1 MYFMRFCLFIL
12 FSLLSFE
19 LLAQNSSNKKAQNF
33 FERANPFIEKQDYL
47 SAEQVLKSAIE
58 ADPSFQN
65 AFITLA
71 GVYNA
76 QKKYAEAKSA
86 YQKAILINKNIAPAV
101 IYGLAETEFAT
112 QEYDKAKQHFEEFL
126 ALDSSSDRAK
136 KAKKYLLDCDFA
148 AFAIKKPVKYSP
160 TNLGQGV
167 NTTDS
172 EYFPAL
178 TADGETLI
186 FTRQVNGNEDFWT
199 SQFKNN
205 TWNSAT
211 PLSTKINTTK
221 YNEGAQTISPDGKYL
236 FFTGCNRP
244 DGLGRCDIY
253 VSHREGKDWGE
264 PYNVG
269 KPVNSEYWESQ
280 PAISPDG
287 RTLYF
292 ISNRPGGSGGYD
304 IWKSTITD
312 DAKWGP
318 AINLGPEINTP
329 YDENTPFLHADGK
342 TLYFSSDGWPGF
354 GNKDIYY
361 SRMDDN
367 DKFQKPIN
375 LGYPINSFENESGL
389 IVSADGNL
397 GMFSSNLKDGFGGQD
412 IYSFGIPEIA
422 KPLKISYVKGIVR
435 DKDSKKTIESNVQ
448 VIDLKSDKTVFDD
461 YTDPE
466 TGQFLAVMPIG
477 GNYLFNVN
485 AEGYMFY
492 SENFELK
499 QGNINNK
506 PYQIEV
512 YIERIKQGGNVTLR
526 NIFFDTNKYN
536 LLPASIRELDLLI
549 DFLHQN
555 QTVNIEIQGHT
566 DNVGDDKLN
575 EKLSFNR
582 ANAVYEYLVKN
593 EVDAKRLT
601 FKGFGASKPIADNKT
616 EIGRKNNRRTSFVIT
631 KI

>member
-1 MYFMRFCLFIL
+1 MRYWFLLFLCISSAFCY
-12 FSLLSFE
+12 
-19 LLAQNSSNKKAQNF
+19 AQSSSNRKAQTF
-33 FERANPFIEKQDYL
+33 FERAGPYIDQLDYPA
-47 SAEQVLKSAIE
+47 AEQVLKNAVE
-58 ADPSFQN
+58 ADPLFQN
-65 AFITLA
+65 AYILLA
-71 GVYNA
+71 NVYKT
-76 QKKYAEAKSA
+76 QRKYIDSKAA
-86 YQKAILINKNIAPAV
+86 YQKVILINKNVLPEV
-101 IYGLAETEFAT
+101 VFGLAEMEFAT
-112 QEYDKAKQHFEEFL
+112 QEYDKAKQHFKEFL
-126 ALDSSSDRAK
+126 VLDNSSDRAK
-136 KAKKYLLDCDFA
+136 RAKKYLTDCDFA
-148 AFAIKKPVKYSP
+148 ALAIMKPVKYAP
-160 TNLGQGV
+160 TNLGNGV

-186 FTRQVNGNEDFWT
+186 FTRQVNGNEDFWS

-205 TWNSAT
+205 SWGLAT
-211 PLSTKINTTK
+211 PLSAKINTTR

-287 RTLYF
+287 KTLYF

-318 AINLGPEINTP
+318 AVNLGPEINTA

-342 TLYFSSDGWPGF
+342 TLYFSSDGLPGF
-354 GNKDIYY
+354 GSKDIYY
-361 SRMDDN
+361 SRMDDAG
-367 DKFQKPIN
+367 KFQKPIN
-375 LGYPINSFENESGL
+375 LGYPINSFDDESGL
-389 IVSADGNL
+389 IVSADGNF

-412 IYSFGIPEIA
+412 IYSFGIPEAA
-422 KPLKISYVKGIVR
+422 KPLKVSYVKGIVR
-435 DKDSKKTIESNVQ
+435 DKDTKKTIESNVQ
-448 VIDLKSDKTVFDD
+448 VIDLKSNKTVFDD
-461 YTDPE
+461 YTDAE

-477 GNYLFNVN
+477 SNYLFNVN
-485 AEGYMFY
+485 AEGYLFY

-499 QGNINNK
+499 AGDINK

-512 YIERIKQGGNVTLR
+512 YIEKIKQGGNVTLK
-526 NIFFDTNKYN
+526 NIFFDTNKFN
-536 LLPASIRELDLLI
+536 LLTASIRELDLLI
-549 DFLHQN
+549 DFLNQN
-555 QTVNIEIQGHT
+555 ESVNIEIQGHT
-566 DNVGDDKLN
+566 DNVGDAKLN

-582 ANAVYEYLVKN
+582 ANAVYEYLMKN
-593 EVDAKRLT
+593 NIDAKRLT

>member
-499 QGNINNK
+499 QGNINK

>member
-1 MYFMRFCLFIL
+1 MYFGVY
-12 FSLLSFE
+12 
-19 LLAQNSSNKKAQNF
+19 AQSSNNKKAQNF
-33 FERANPFIEKQDYL
+33 FERANPFIEKQDYA
-47 SAEQVLKSAIE
+47 SAEQVLKSAVE
-58 ADPSFQN
+58 ADPLFQN
-65 AFITLA
+65 AYIVLA
-71 GVYNA
+71 GVYSLE
-76 QKKYAEAKSA
+76 KKYSDAKLA
-86 YQKAILINKNIAPAV
+86 YQKAILIDKNVAPTV

-112 QEYDKAKQHFEEFL
+112 HEYDKAKQHFQEFL
-126 ALDSSSDRAK
+126 VLDSSSERAK

-148 AFAIKKPVKYSP
+148 SIAIKKPVKYNP
-160 TNLGQGV
+160 QNLGQGV
-167 NTTDS
+167 NTIDS

-199 SQFKNN
+199 SQFKDSS
-205 TWNSAT
+205 WNLAT

-318 AINLGPEINTP
+318 ATNLGPDINTP

-361 SRMDDN
+361 SRMDN
-367 DKFQKPIN
+367 AGKFQKPTN

-389 IVSADGNL
+389 IVSADGNF
-397 GMFSSNLKDGFGGQD
+397 GMFSSNLSGGFGGQD
-412 IYSFGIPEIA
+412 IYSFGIPEMA
-422 KPLKISYVKGIVR
+422 KPLKVSYVKGIVK

-448 VIDLKSDKTVFDD
+448 VIDLNTNKTVFDD
-461 YTDPE
+461 YTDAE

-477 GNYLFNVN
+477 SNYLFNVN
-485 AEGYMFY
+485 AEGYLFY

-499 QGNINNK
+499 QGDINK

-512 YIERIKQGGNVTLR
+512 EIEKIQQGGNVTLR

-536 LLPASIRELDLLI
+536 LLPNSIRELNLLI
-549 DFLHQN
+549 DFLQQN
-555 QTVNIEIQGHT
+555 ETVNIEIQGHT
-566 DNVGDDKLN
+566 DNIGDAKLN

-582 ANAVYEYLVKN
+582 ANAVYEYLIKN
-593 EVDAKRLT
+593 GINASRLT
-601 FKGFGASKPIADNKT
+601 FKGFGSSKPIADNKT
-616 EIGRKNNRRTSFVIT
+616 EAGRKYNRRTSFVIT
-631 KI
+631 KV

>member
-1 MYFMRFCLFIL
+1 MRFCLFLFLSL
-12 FSLLSFE
+12 FSFNAV
-19 LLAQNSSNKKAQNF
+19 AQVSGNKKAQNF
-33 FERANPFIEKQDYL
+33 FGKANPFIQKQDYT
-47 SAEQVLKSAIE
+47 SAEQALKSAVE
-58 ADPSFQN
+58 ADPLFQN
-65 AFITLA
+65 AYILLA
-71 GVYNA
+71 GVYKV
-76 QKKYAEAKSA
+76 QKKYQEARTA
-86 YQKAILINKNIAPAV
+86 YEKAILINKAVTPEV
-101 IYGLAETEFAT
+101 IYNLAETEFAT
-112 QEYDKAKQHFEEFL
+112 QDYLKAKQHFSDFSMQN
-126 ALDSSSDRAK
+126 SSSDQARR
-136 KAKKYLLDCDFA
+136 AKKYLLDCDFA
-148 AFAIKKPVKYSP
+148 AIAIKKPVKYSP
-160 TNLGQGV
+160 TNLGEGV
-167 NTTDS
+167 NTTDA
-172 EYFPAL
+172 EYFPAI

-205 TWNSAT
+205 SWNTAT
-211 PLSTKINTTK
+211 PLSSKINTAK

-269 KPVNSEYWESQ
+269 QPVNSEFWESQ

-292 ISNRPGGSGGYD
+292 ISNRPGGYGGYD

-312 DAKWGP
+312 DAKWEP
-318 AINLGPEINTP
+318 AINLGPEINTAF
-329 YDENTPFLHADGK
+329 DENTPFLHVDGK
-342 TLYFSSDGWPGF
+342 TLYFSSNGWPGF

-361 SRMDDN
+361 SRMDN
-367 DKFQKPIN
+367 EGKWQKPIN
-375 LGYPINSFENESGL
+375 IGYPINSFEDESGL
-389 IVSADGNL
+389 VVSANGNSGL
-397 GMFSSNLKDGFGGQD
+397 FSSTLKGGYGMQD
-412 IYSFGIPEIA
+412 IYSFGMPEIA
-422 KPLKISYVKGIVR
+422 KPLKVSYVKGIVR
-435 DKDSKKTIESNVQ
+435 DRDTKKTIESNVQ
-448 VIDLKSDKTVFDD
+448 VVDLKTNKTVFDD

-466 TGQFLAVMPIG
+466 TGQFLAVMPVG
-477 GNYLFNVN
+477 SNYLFNVN

-499 QGNINNK
+499 AGDINK

-512 YIERIKQGGNVTLR
+512 YIEKIKQGGNVTLR
-526 NIFFDTNKYN
+526 NIFFDTNKFN

-555 QTVNIEIQGHT
+555 EKVQIEIQGHT

-582 ANAVYEYLVKN
+582 ANAVYEYLIKN
-593 EVDAKRLT
+593 SIDSKRLT

-616 EIGRKNNRRTSFVIT
+616 EMGRKNNRRTSFVIT
-631 KI
+631 KV

>member
-33 FERANPFIEKQDYL
+33 FERANPFIEKQDYI
-47 SAEQVLKSAIE
+47 SAEQVLKSGIE

-160 TNLGQGV
+160 TNLGQSV

-205 TWNSAT
+205 TWNLAT

-435 DKDSKKTIESNVQ
+435 DKDSNKTIESNVQ

-499 QGNINNK
+499 QGNINK

-593 EVDAKRLT
+593 DVDAKRLT

>member
-1 MYFMRFCLFIL
+1 MRFCLFIL

-33 FERANPFIEKQDYL
+33 FERANPFIEKQDYI

-318 AINLGPEINTP
+318 AINLGPEINTL

-499 QGNINNK
+499 QGNINK

>member
-47 SAEQVLKSAIE
+47 SAEHVLKSAIE
-58 ADPSFQN
+58 TDPSFQN

-148 AFAIKKPVKYSP
+148 AFAIKKPVKYNP

-244 DGLGRCDIY
+244 DGLGRCDVY

-499 QGNINNK
+499 QGNINK

-593 EVDAKRLT
+593 DVDAKRLT

>member
-1 MYFMRFCLFIL
+1 MRFCLFIL

-499 QGNINNK
+499 QGNINK

>member
-1 MYFMRFCLFIL
+1 MKYWF
-12 FSLLSFE
+12 LLSLSISITFCF
-19 LLAQNSSNKKAQNF
+19 AQSSSNRKAQAS
-33 FERANPFIEKQDYL
+33 FEKAGPYIEKQDYI
-47 SAEQVLKSAIE
+47 SAEQALKTAVD
-58 ADPSFQN
+58 ADPLFQN
-65 AFITLA
+65 AYILLA
-71 GVYNA
+71 GIYKI
-76 QKKYAEAKSA
+76 QKKYIDSKSA
-86 YQKAILINKNIAPAV
+86 YQKALLINKNVSPEV
-101 IYGLAETEFAT
+101 TFGLAEVEFAT
-112 QEYDKAKQHFEEFL
+112 QDYDKAKQLFNDFL
-126 ALDSSSDRAK
+126 AIDASSERAR

-148 AFAIKKPVKYSP
+148 KIGIAKPVKYSP
-160 TNLGQGV
+160 VNLGDGV
-167 NTTDS
+167 NTADP

-178 TADGETLI
+178 TADGETMI

-205 TWNSAT
+205 AWSLAT
-211 PLSTKINTTK
+211 PLSAKINTTR

-318 AINLGPEINTP
+318 AINLGPEVNTP
-329 YDENTPFLHADGK
+329 FDENTPFLHADGK

-361 SRMDDN
+361 SRLDEN
-367 DKFQKPIN
+367 GKFKKPIN
-375 LGYPINSFENESGL
+375 LGFPINSFEDESGL
-389 IVSADGNL
+389 IVSADGNS

-412 IYSFGIPEIA
+412 IYSFGIPDNA
-422 KPLKISYVKGIVR
+422 KPLKVSYVKGIVR
-435 DKDSKKTIESNVQ
+435 DKDTKKTIESNVQ
-448 VIDLKSDKTVFDD
+448 VIDLKSNKTVFDD

-477 GNYLFNVN
+477 SDYLFNVS
-485 AEGYMFY
+485 AEGYLFY

-499 QGNINNK
+499 AGDINK

-512 YIERIKQGGNVTLR
+512 YIEKIKQGGNVTLR

-536 LLPASIRELDLLI
+536 LLPASIRELKLLI
-549 DFLHQN
+549 DFLNQN
-555 QTVNIEIQGHT
+555 ESVNIEIQGHT

-575 EKLSFNR
+575 EKLSLNR
-582 ANAVYEYLVKN
+582 ANAVYEYLLQN
-593 EVDAKRLT
+593 GIDTKRLT
-601 FKGFGASKPIADNKT
+601 FKGFGANKPIADNKT

>member
-12 FSLLSFE
+12 FSLLSFA

-33 FERANPFIEKQDYL
+33 FEKANPFIEKQDYL

-71 GVYNA
+71 GVYKA

-499 QGNINNK
+499 QGNINK

>member
-33 FERANPFIEKQDYL
+33 FERANPFIEKQDYI

-318 AINLGPEINTP
+318 AINLGPEINTL

-499 QGNINNK
+499 QGNINK

>member
-1 MYFMRFCLFIL
+1 MRFYLFVF
-12 FSLLSFE
+12 FSILSFSVFS
-19 LLAQNSSNKKAQNF
+19 QNSSNKKAQNF
-33 FERANPFIEKQDYL
+33 FERANPLIQKQDYG
-47 SAEQVLKSAIE
+47 SAAQVLESAIE
-58 ADPSFQN
+58 ADPLFQN
-65 AFITLA
+65 AYIVLA
-71 GVYNA
+71 DVYKI
-76 QKKYAEAKSA
+76 QKKYGAAKTS
-86 YQKAILINKNIAPAV
+86 YQKAILLDKNVSPEV
-101 IYGLAETEFAT
+101 IYCLAETEFAT
-112 QEYDKAKQHFEEFL
+112 QEYINAKKHFEEFL
-126 ALDSSSDRAK
+126 LIDKSSDRVK

-148 AFAIKKPVKYSP
+148 AIAIKNPVKYTP
-160 TNLGQGV
+160 VNLGQEV
-167 NTTDS
+167 NTVDA

-205 TWNSAT
+205 SWNLAT
-211 PLSTKINTTK
+211 PLSAKINTTR

-292 ISNRPGGSGGYD
+292 ISNRPGGYGGYD

-312 DAKWGP
+312 DAKWGS
-318 AINLGPEINTP
+318 AINLGPEVNTA
-329 YDENTPFLHADGK
+329 YDENTPFLHADGR

-361 SRMDDN
+361 NRMDN
-367 DKFQKPIN
+367 TGKFQTPTN
-375 LGYPINSFENESGL
+375 LGSPINSFEDESGL

-397 GMFSSNLKDGFGGQD
+397 GLFSSNLKDGFGGQD
-412 IYSFGIPEIA
+412 IYSFGIPEVV
-422 KPLKISYVKGIVR
+422 KPLKVSYVKGIVK

-448 VIDLKSDKTVFDD
+448 VIDLESNKTVFDD

-477 GNYLFNVN
+477 SNYLFNVN

-499 QGNINNK
+499 ATDINK

-512 YIERIKQGGNVTLR
+512 YIEKIKQGGNVTLR

-536 LLPASIRELDLLI
+536 LLPASIRELNLLI

-555 QTVNIEIQGHT
+555 EQVNIEIQGHT

-582 ANAVYEYLVKN
+582 ANAVYNYLIKN
-593 EVDAKRLT
+593 GISVNRLT

-616 EIGRKNNRRTSFVIT
+616 EAGRKFNRRTSFVIT
-631 KI
+631 KV

>member
-1 MYFMRFCLFIL
+1 MKFCLI
-12 FSLLSFE
+12 LSFSI
-19 LLAQNSSNKKAQNF
+19 LCFYCFGQSSPNKKAQVY
-33 FERANPFIEKQDYL
+33 FEKAGPFIDKFDYS
-47 SAEQVLKSAIE
+47 SAEQLLKNAVES
-58 ADPSFQN
+58 DPLFQN
-65 AFITLA
+65 AYILLA
-71 GVYNA
+71 GVYKA
-76 QKKYAEAKSA
+76 KKKYQEARMA
-86 YQKAILINKNIAPAV
+86 YERALLINKTVAPDV
-101 IYGLAETEFAT
+101 IYGLAETVFAT
-112 QEYDKAKQHFEEFL
+112 QDYLKAKQHFTEFL
-126 ALDSSSDRAK
+126 VLDSSSEKARR
-136 KAKKYLLDCDFA
+136 AKKYLLDCDFA
-148 AFAIKKPVKYSP
+148 VLAIKKPVKYSP
-160 TNLGQGV
+160 VNLGEGV
-167 NTTDS
+167 NTPDA
-172 EYFPAL
+172 EYFPAI
-178 TADGETLI
+178 TADGETLV

-199 SQFKNN
+199 AQFKNN
-205 TWNSAT
+205 AWGLAT
-211 PLSTKINTTK
+211 PLSNKINTEK
-221 YNEGAQTISPDGKYL
+221 YNEGAQTLSPDGKYL

-269 KPVNSEYWESQ
+269 QPVNSEFWESQ

-292 ISNRPGGSGGYD
+292 ISNRPGGFGGYD

-329 YDENTPFLHADGK
+329 FDENTPFLHVDGK
-342 TLYFSSDGWPGF
+342 TLYFSSNGWPGF
-354 GNKDIYY
+354 GNKDIYF
-361 SRMDDN
+361 SRLGNN
-367 DKFQKPIN
+367 DQWQRPVNI
-375 LGYPINSFENESGL
+375 GYPINSFEDESGL

-397 GMFSSNLKDGFGGQD
+397 GLFSSNLKGGYGMQD
-412 IYSFGIPEIA
+412 IYSFGIPETA
-422 KPLKISYVKGIVR
+422 RPLKVSYVKGIVR
-435 DKDSKKTIESNVQ
+435 DRDTKKTIESNVQ
-448 VIDLKSDKTVFDD
+448 VIDLKTNKTVFDD

-477 GNYLFNVN
+477 SNYLFNVN
-485 AEGYMFY
+485 AEGYLFY

-499 QGNINNK
+499 SGDINK

-512 YIERIKQGGNVTLR
+512 YIEKIKQGGNVTLK
-526 NIFFDTNKYN
+526 NIFFDTNKFN

-555 QTVNIEIQGHT
+555 EHVQIEIQGHT
-566 DNVGDDKLN
+566 DNVGDDQLN

-593 EVDAKRLT
+593 SIDSKRLT
-601 FKGFGASKPIADNKT
+601 FKGFGASKPLADNKT
-616 EIGRKNNRRTSFVIT
+616 EAGRKINRRTSFVIT

>member
-1 MYFMRFCLFIL
+1 MKYWF
-12 FSLLSFE
+12 LLSLSISITFCF
-19 LLAQNSSNKKAQNF
+19 AQSSSNRKAQAS
-33 FERANPFIEKQDYL
+33 FEKAGPYIDKQDYS
-47 SAEQVLKSAIE
+47 SAEQALKTAVD
-58 ADPSFQN
+58 ADPLFQN
-65 AFITLA
+65 AYILLA
-71 GVYNA
+71 GIYKI
-76 QKKYAEAKSA
+76 QKKYIDSKSA
-86 YQKAILINKNIAPAV
+86 YQKALLINKNVSPEV
-101 IYGLAETEFAT
+101 TFGLAEVEFAT
-112 QEYDKAKQHFEEFL
+112 QDYDKAKQLFNDFL
-126 ALDSSSDRAK
+126 AIDVSSERAR

-148 AFAIKKPVKYSP
+148 KIGIAKPVKYSP
-160 TNLGQGV
+160 VNLGDGV
-167 NTTDS
+167 NTADP

-178 TADGETLI
+178 TADGETMI

-205 TWNSAT
+205 AWSLAT
-211 PLSTKINTTK
+211 PLSAKINTTR

-318 AINLGPEINTP
+318 AINLGPEVNTP
-329 YDENTPFLHADGK
+329 LDENTPFLHADGK

-361 SRMDDN
+361 SRLDEN
-367 DKFQKPIN
+367 GKFKKPIN
-375 LGYPINSFENESGL
+375 LGFPINSFEDESGL
-389 IVSADGNL
+389 IVSADGNS

-412 IYSFGIPEIA
+412 IYSFGIPDNA
-422 KPLKISYVKGIVR
+422 KPLKVSYVKGIVR
-435 DKDSKKTIESNVQ
+435 DKDTKKTIESNVQ
-448 VIDLKSDKTVFDD
+448 VIDLKSNKTVFDD

-477 GNYLFNVN
+477 SDYLFNVS
-485 AEGYMFY
+485 AEGYLFY

-499 QGNINNK
+499 AGDINK

-512 YIERIKQGGNVTLR
+512 YIEKIKQGGNVTLR

-536 LLPASIRELDLLI
+536 LLPASIRELKLLI
-549 DFLHQN
+549 DFLNQN
-555 QTVNIEIQGHT
+555 ESVNIEIQGHT

-575 EKLSFNR
+575 EKLSLNR
-582 ANAVYEYLVKN
+582 ANAVYEYLLQN
-593 EVDAKRLT
+593 SIDTKRLT
-601 FKGFGASKPIADNKT
+601 FKGFGANKPIADNKT

>member
-1 MYFMRFCLFIL
+1 MKYWF
-12 FSLLSFE
+12 LLSLSISITFCF
-19 LLAQNSSNKKAQNF
+19 AQSSSNRKAQAS
-33 FERANPFIEKQDYL
+33 FEKAGPYIDKQDYS
-47 SAEQVLKSAIE
+47 SAEQALKTAVE
-58 ADPSFQN
+58 ADPLFQN
-65 AFITLA
+65 AYILLA
-71 GVYNA
+71 GIYKI
-76 QKKYAEAKSA
+76 QKKYIDSKFA
-86 YQKAILINKNIAPAV
+86 YQKALLINKNVAPEV
-101 IYGLAETEFAT
+101 TFGLAEVEFAT
-112 QEYDKAKQHFEEFL
+112 QDYDKAKQLFNDFL
-126 ALDSSSDRAK
+126 AIDVSSERAR

-148 AFAIKKPVKYSP
+148 KIGIAKPVKYSP
-160 TNLGQGV
+160 VNLGNGV
-167 NTTDS
+167 NTADP

-178 TADGETLI
+178 TADGETMI

-205 TWNSAT
+205 AWSLAT
-211 PLSTKINTTK
+211 PLSAKINTTR

-318 AINLGPEINTP
+318 AINLGPEVNTP
-329 YDENTPFLHADGK
+329 FDENTPFLHADGK
-342 TLYFSSDGWPGF
+342 TLYFSSDGLPGF

-361 SRMDDN
+361 SRLDEN
-367 DKFQKPIN
+367 GKFKKPIN
-375 LGYPINSFENESGL
+375 LGFPINSFEDESGL
-389 IVSADGNL
+389 IVSADGNS

-412 IYSFGIPEIA
+412 IYSFGIPDNA
-422 KPLKISYVKGIVR
+422 KPLKVSYVKGIVR
-435 DKDSKKTIESNVQ
+435 DKDTKKTIESNVQ
-448 VIDLKSDKTVFDD
+448 VIDLKSNKTVFDD

-477 GNYLFNVN
+477 SDYLFNVS
-485 AEGYMFY
+485 AEGYLFY

-499 QGNINNK
+499 AGDINK

-512 YIERIKQGGNVTLR
+512 YIEKIKQGGNVTLR

-536 LLPASIRELDLLI
+536 LLPASIRELKLLI
-549 DFLHQN
+549 DFLNQN
-555 QTVNIEIQGHT
+555 ESVNIEIQGHT

-575 EKLSFNR
+575 EKLSLNR
-582 ANAVYEYLVKN
+582 ANAVYEYLLQN
-593 EVDAKRLT
+593 SIDAKRLN
-601 FKGFGASKPIADNKT
+601 FKGFGANKPIADNKT

>member
-1 MYFMRFCLFIL
+1 MS
-12 FSLLSFE
+12 FSVF
-19 LLAQNSSNKKAQNF
+19 AQSSSNKKAQNF
-33 FERANPFIEKQDYL
+33 FERANPLIEKQDFA
-47 SAEQVLKSAIE
+47 SAEQVLKSAVE
-58 ADPSFQN
+58 TDPLFQN
-65 AFITLA
+65 AYILLA
-71 GVYNA
+71 SVYSFE
-76 QKKYAEAKSA
+76 KKYNEAKAA
-86 YQKAILINKNIAPAV
+86 YQKAILINKNVAPTV

-112 QEYDKAKQHFEEFL
+112 QEYDKAKQHFGEFL
-126 ALDSSSDRAK
+126 IKDSSSERAK
-136 KAKKYLLDCDFA
+136 KAKKCLSDCDFA
-148 AFAIKKPVKYSP
+148 SIAIKKPVKFSP
-160 TNLGQGV
+160 VNLGQGV
-167 NTTDS
+167 NTTDA

-199 SQFKNN
+199 AQFKNN
-205 TWNSAT
+205 SWNLAT

-221 YNEGAQTISPDGKYL
+221 FNEGAQTISPDGKYL

-318 AINLGPEINTP
+318 AINLGPEINTA
-329 YDENTPFLHADGK
+329 YDENTPFLHVDGK

-361 SRMDDN
+361 SRMDDIG
-367 DKFQKPIN
+367 KFQKPIN

-389 IVSADGNL
+389 IVSADGNFGL
-397 GMFSSNLKDGFGGQD
+397 FSSNLKDGFGGQD
-412 IYSFGIPEIA
+412 IYSFGIPEAA
-422 KPLKISYVKGIVR
+422 KPMKVSYVKGIVR
-435 DKDSKKTIESNVQ
+435 DKDSKKTIETNVQ
-448 VIDLKSDKTVFDD
+448 VIDLKTNQKVFDD

-477 GNYLFNVN
+477 SNYLFNVN
-485 AEGYMFY
+485 AEGYLFY

-499 QGNINNK
+499 AGDINK

-512 YIERIKQGGNVTLR
+512 YIEKIKQGGNVTLK

-555 QTVNIEIQGHT
+555 EKVNIEIQGHT
-566 DNVGDDKLN
+566 DNIGDDKLN

-582 ANAVYEYLVKN
+582 ANAVYNYLVKN
-593 EVDAKRLT
+593 EIDAKRLT

-616 EIGRKNNRRTSFVIT
+616 ETGRKNNRRTSFLIT

>member
-71 GVYNA
+71 GVYKA

-499 QGNINNK
+499 QGNINK

>member
-1 MYFMRFCLFIL
+1 MKLRLLLI
-12 FSLLSFE
+12 FSVLSLYCFG
-19 LLAQNSSNKKAQNF
+19 QSSPNKKAQNL
-33 FERANPFIEKQDYL
+33 FEKANPALQKQNYTEATQFL
-47 SAEQVLKSAIE
+47 ESAVQ
-58 ADPSFQN
+58 ADPQFQV
-65 AFITLA
+65 AYIVLA
-71 GVYNA
+71 DVYKI
-76 QKKYAEAKSA
+76 QKKYPEAKSA
-86 YQKAILINKNIAPAV
+86 YQKAIDINKNVPPDV
-101 IYGLAETEFAT
+101 LFGLAETEFAT
-112 QEYDKAKQHFEEFL
+112 TEYIKAKQHFTEFL
-126 ALDSSSDRAK
+126 ASDKSSDKTR

-148 AFAIKKPVKYSP
+148 VEAIKKPVKYTP
-160 TNLGQGV
+160 YNLGKNV
-167 NTTDS
+167 NTTDA

-186 FTRQVNGNEDFWT
+186 FTRQINGNEDFWT
-199 SQFKNN
+199 AQFKNN
-205 TWNSAT
+205 SWNLAT
-211 PLSTKINTTK
+211 PLSNKINTSK

-269 KPVNSEYWESQ
+269 SPVNSEYWESQ

-318 AINLGPEINTP
+318 AINLGADINTA

-354 GNKDIYY
+354 GNKDIYF
-361 SRMDDN
+361 SRIDEAG
-367 DKFQKPIN
+367 KWQKPNNI
-375 LGYPINSFENESGL
+375 GYPINSFEDESGL

-397 GMFSSNLKDGFGGQD
+397 GLFSSNLKDGFGGQD
-412 IYSFGIPEIA
+412 IYSFGIPELA
-422 KPLKISYVKGIVR
+422 KPLKITYVKGTVK
-435 DKDSKKTIESNVQ
+435 DKDSHKTIESNVQ
-448 VIDLKSDKTVFDD
+448 VIDLKTNKTVFDD
-461 YTDPE
+461 YTDAE
-466 TGQFLAVMPIG
+466 TGQFLAVMPVG
-477 GNYLFNVN
+477 SNYMFNVS
-485 AEGYMFY
+485 AEGYLFY

-499 QGNINNK
+499 SGDINK

-512 YIERIKQGGNVTLR
+512 SIEKIKAGANVTLR

-536 LLPASIRELDLLI
+536 LLPPSIKELEILI
-549 DFLHQN
+549 NFLN
-555 QTVNIEIQGHT
+555 ENEKVNIEIQGHT

-575 EKLSFNR
+575 EKLSLNR
-582 ANAVYEYLVKN
+582 ASAVYDYLVKN
-593 EVDAKRLT
+593 NIDQKRLT
-601 FKGFGASKPIADNKT
+601 FKGFGETKPIADNKT
-616 EIGRKNNRRTSFVIT
+616 ELGRKNNRRTSFFIT

>member
-1 MYFMRFCLFIL
+1 MKYWF
-12 FSLLSFE
+12 LLSLSISITFCF
-19 LLAQNSSNKKAQNF
+19 AQSSSNRKAQAS
-33 FERANPFIEKQDYL
+33 FEKAGPYIDKQDYI
-47 SAEQVLKSAIE
+47 SAEQALKTAVD
-58 ADPSFQN
+58 ADPLFQN
-65 AFITLA
+65 AYILLA
-71 GVYNA
+71 GIYKI
-76 QKKYAEAKSA
+76 QKKYIDSKSA
-86 YQKAILINKNIAPAV
+86 YQKALLINKNVSPEV
-101 IYGLAETEFAT
+101 TFGLAEVEFAT
-112 QEYDKAKQHFEEFL
+112 QDYDKAKQLFNDFL
-126 ALDSSSDRAK
+126 AIDVSSERAR

-148 AFAIKKPVKYSP
+148 KIGIAKPVKYSP
-160 TNLGQGV
+160 VNLGNGV
-167 NTTDS
+167 NTADP

-178 TADGETLI
+178 TADGETMI

-205 TWNSAT
+205 AWSLAT
-211 PLSTKINTTK
+211 PLSAKINTTR

-318 AINLGPEINTP
+318 AINLGPEVNTP
-329 YDENTPFLHADGK
+329 FDENTPFLHADGK

-361 SRMDDN
+361 SRLDEN
-367 DKFQKPIN
+367 GKFKKPIN
-375 LGYPINSFENESGL
+375 LGFPINSFEDESGL
-389 IVSADGNL
+389 IVSADGNS

-412 IYSFGIPEIA
+412 IYSFGIPDNA
-422 KPLKISYVKGIVR
+422 KPLKVSYVKGIVR
-435 DKDSKKTIESNVQ
+435 DKDTKKTIESNVQ
-448 VIDLKSDKTVFDD
+448 VIDLKSNKTVFDD

-477 GNYLFNVN
+477 SDYLFNVS
-485 AEGYMFY
+485 AEGYLFY

-499 QGNINNK
+499 AGDINK

-512 YIERIKQGGNVTLR
+512 YIEKIKQGGNVTLR

-536 LLPASIRELDLLI
+536 LLPASIRELKLLI
-549 DFLHQN
+549 DFLNQN
-555 QTVNIEIQGHT
+555 ESVNIEIQGHT
-566 DNVGDDKLN
+566 DNVGDAKLN

-582 ANAVYEYLVKN
+582 ANAVYEYLLKN
-593 EVDAKRLT
+593 NVDAKRLT
-601 FKGFGASKPIADNKT
+601 FKGFGANKPIADNKT

>member
-33 FERANPFIEKQDYL
+33 FERANPFIEKQDYI

-71 GVYNA
+71 GVYKA

-499 QGNINNK
+499 QGNINK

>member
-1 MYFMRFCLFIL
+1 MKYWC
-12 FSLLSFE
+12 LLSLTF
-19 LLAQNSSNKKAQNF
+19 LSIFTNAQNSSNKKALNF
-33 FERANPFIEKQDYL
+33 FERANPFIQKQDYA
-47 SAEQVLKSAIE
+47 SAEQVLKNAIE
-58 ADPSFQN
+58 ADPHFQD
-65 AFITLA
+65 AYALLA
-71 GVYNA
+71 GVYKA
-76 QKKYAEAKSA
+76 QRKYSDAKQAFQKVLALSKNVSPEILFGTAEM
-86 YQKAILINKNIAPAV
+86 
-101 IYGLAETEFAT
+101 EFAT
-112 QEYDKAKQHFEEFL
+112 QEYAKARQHFTEFL
-126 ALDSSSDRAK
+126 NLDASSDRAK
-136 KAKKYLLDCDFA
+136 KATKYLMDCDFSVL
-148 AFAIKKPVKYSP
+148 AIKKPFKYTP
-160 TNLGQGV
+160 TNLGSGV
-167 NTTDS
+167 NTTDA

-178 TADGETLI
+178 TADGETLV

-205 TWNSAT
+205 SWTMAT
-211 PLSTKINTTK
+211 RLSPKINTAR

-253 VSHREGKDWGE
+253 VSHREGNDWGE

-318 AINLGPEINTP
+318 AINLGTDINTS

-354 GNKDIYY
+354 GNKDIYF
-361 SRMDDN
+361 SRMDDSG
-367 DKFQKPIN
+367 KFTTPVN
-375 LGYPINSFENESGL
+375 LGFPLNSFDDESGL

-397 GMFSSNLKDGFGGQD
+397 GMFSSNLKDGFGAQD
-412 IYSFGIPEIA
+412 IYSFGIPEAA
-422 KPLKISYVKGIVR
+422 KPSKVSYVKGIVR

-448 VIDLKSDKTVFDD
+448 VVDLKTNKTVFDD

-466 TGQFLAVMPIG
+466 TGEFLAVMPIG
-477 GNYLFNVN
+477 SDYLFNVN
-485 AEGYMFY
+485 AEGYLFY

-499 QGNINNK
+499 AGDINK

-512 YIERIKQGGNVTLR
+512 YIEKIKPGGNVTLR

-536 LLPASIRELDLLI
+536 LLPASIRELNLLI
-549 DFLHQN
+549 DFLNQN
-555 QTVNIEIQGHT
+555 TTVNIEIQGHT
-566 DNVGDDKLN
+566 DNIGDAKLN
-575 EKLSFNR
+575 EKLSLNR
-582 ANAVYEYLVKN
+582 ANAVYDYLLKN
-593 EVDAKRLT
+593 GIDLRRLT
-601 FKGFGASKPIADNKT
+601 FKGFGANKPVADNKT

>member
-1 MYFMRFCLFIL
+1 MRFCLFL
-12 FSLLSFE
+12 FLSLFNFNAF
-19 LLAQNSSNKKAQNF
+19 AQVSGNKKAQNF
-33 FERANPFIEKQDYL
+33 FEKANPFIQKQDYP
-47 SAEQVLKSAIE
+47 SAEQALKSAVE
-58 ADPSFQN
+58 ADPLFQN
-65 AFITLA
+65 AYILLA
-71 GVYNA
+71 GVCKA
-76 QKKYAEAKSA
+76 QKKYQEARTA
-86 YQKAILINKNIAPAV
+86 YEKAILINKAVAPEV
-101 IYGLAETEFAT
+101 IYNLAETEFAT
-112 QEYDKAKQHFEEFL
+112 QDYLKAKQHFSDFL
-126 ALDSSSDRAK
+126 MQDSSSDQARR
-136 KAKKYLLDCDFA
+136 AKKYLLDCDFA
-148 AFAIKKPVKYSP
+148 AIAIKKPVKYSP
-160 TNLGQGV
+160 TNLGEGV
-167 NTTDS
+167 NTTDA
-172 EYFPAL
+172 EYFPAI
-178 TADGETLI
+178 TADGETLV

-199 SQFKNN
+199 SQLKNN
-205 TWNSAT
+205 SWSIAT
-211 PLSTKINTTK
+211 PLSSKINTTK

-269 KPVNSEYWESQ
+269 QPVNSEFWESQ

-312 DAKWGP
+312 DAKWGS
-318 AINLGPEINTP
+318 AINLGPEINTVF
-329 YDENTPFLHADGK
+329 DENTPFLHVDGK
-342 TLYFSSDGWPGF
+342 TLYFSSNGWPGF

-361 SRMDDN
+361 SRMDN
-367 DKFQKPIN
+367 EGKWQKPIN
-375 LGYPINSFENESGL
+375 IGYPINSFEDESGL
-389 IVSADGNL
+389 VVSANGNSGL
-397 GMFSSNLKDGFGGQD
+397 FSSNLKAGYGMQD

-422 KPLKISYVKGIVR
+422 KPLKVSYVKGIVR
-435 DKDSKKTIESNVQ
+435 DLDTKKTIESNVQ
-448 VIDLKSDKTVFDD
+448 VVDLKANKTVFDD

-466 TGQFLAVMPIG
+466 TGQFLAVMPVG
-477 GNYLFNVN
+477 SNYLFNVN

-499 QGNINNK
+499 AGDINK

-512 YIERIKQGGNVTLR
+512 YIEKIKQGGNVTLR
-526 NIFFDTNKYN
+526 NIFFDTNRFN

-549 DFLHQN
+549 GFLTQN
-555 QTVNIEIQGHT
+555 EKVQIEIQGHT

-582 ANAVYEYLVKN
+582 ANAVYEYLIKN
-593 EVDAKRLT
+593 SIDSKRLT

>member
-1 MYFMRFCLFIL
+1 MKYWF
-12 FSLLSFE
+12 LLSLSISITFCF
-19 LLAQNSSNKKAQNF
+19 AQSSSNRKAQAS
-33 FERANPFIEKQDYL
+33 FEKAGPYIDKQDYS
-47 SAEQVLKSAIE
+47 SAEQALKTAVE
-58 ADPSFQN
+58 ADPLFQN
-65 AFITLA
+65 AYILLA
-71 GVYNA
+71 GVYKI
-76 QKKYAEAKSA
+76 QKKYIDSKSA
-86 YQKAILINKNIAPAV
+86 YQKALLINKNVSPEV
-101 IYGLAETEFAT
+101 NFGLAEVEFAT
-112 QEYDKAKQHFEEFL
+112 QDYDKAKQLFNDFL
-126 ALDSSSDRAK
+126 AIDASSERAR

-148 AFAIKKPVKYSP
+148 KIGIVKPVKYSP
-160 TNLGQGV
+160 VNLGDGV
-167 NTTDS
+167 NTADP

-178 TADGETLI
+178 TADGETMI
-186 FTRQVNGNEDFWT
+186 FTRQVSGNEDFWT

-205 TWNSAT
+205 AWALAT
-211 PLSTKINTTK
+211 PLSAKINTTR

-304 IWKSTITD
+304 IWKSIITD

-318 AINLGPEINTP
+318 AINLGPEVNTP
-329 YDENTPFLHADGK
+329 FDENTPFLHADGK

-361 SRMDDN
+361 SRLDEN
-367 DKFQKPIN
+367 GKFEKPIN
-375 LGYPINSFENESGL
+375 LGFPINSFEDESGL
-389 IVSADGNL
+389 IVSADGNS

-412 IYSFGIPEIA
+412 IYSFGIPDNA

-435 DKDSKKTIESNVQ
+435 DKDTKKTIESNVQ
-448 VIDLKSDKTVFDD
+448 VIDLKSNKTVFDD

-477 GNYLFNVN
+477 SDYLFNVS
-485 AEGYMFY
+485 AEGYLFY

-499 QGNINNK
+499 AGDINK

-512 YIERIKQGGNVTLR
+512 YIEKIKQGGNVTLR

-536 LLPASIRELDLLI
+536 LLPASIRELKLLI
-549 DFLHQN
+549 DFLNQN
-555 QTVNIEIQGHT
+555 ESVNIEIQGHT

-575 EKLSFNR
+575 EKLSLNR
-582 ANAVYEYLVKN
+582 ANAVYEYLLQN
-593 EVDAKRLT
+593 SIDAKRLT
-601 FKGFGASKPIADNKT
+601 FKGFGANKPIADNKT

>member
-1 MYFMRFCLFIL
+1 MKFCLI
-12 FSLLSFE
+12 LSFSI
-19 LLAQNSSNKKAQNF
+19 LSFYCFGQSSPNKKAQVY
-33 FERANPFIEKQDYL
+33 FEKAGPFIDKFDYS
-47 SAEQVLKSAIE
+47 SAEQLLKNAVES
-58 ADPSFQN
+58 DPLFQN
-65 AFITLA
+65 AYILLA
-71 GVYNA
+71 GVYKA
-76 QKKYAEAKSA
+76 QKKYQEARMA
-86 YQKAILINKNIAPAV
+86 YEKAILINKTVAPDV
-101 IYGLAETEFAT
+101 IYGLAETVFAT
-112 QEYDKAKQHFEEFL
+112 QDYIKAKQHFTEFL
-126 ALDSSSDRAK
+126 ILDSSSEKARR
-136 KAKKYLLDCDFA
+136 AKKYLLDCDFA
-148 AFAIKKPVKYSP
+148 DLAIKKPVKYNP
-160 TNLGQGV
+160 INLGEGV
-167 NTTDS
+167 NTPDA
-172 EYFPAL
+172 EYFPAI
-178 TADGETLI
+178 TADGETLV

-199 SQFKNN
+199 AQFKNN
-205 TWNSAT
+205 AWGLAT
-211 PLSTKINTTK
+211 PLSNKINTEK

-269 KPVNSEYWESQ
+269 QPVNSEFWESQ

-292 ISNRPGGSGGYD
+292 ISNRPGGFGGYD

-329 YDENTPFLHADGK
+329 FDENTPFLHVDGK
-342 TLYFSSDGWPGF
+342 TLYFSSNGWPGF
-354 GNKDIYY
+354 GNKDIYF
-361 SRMDDN
+361 SRLGN
-367 DKFQKPIN
+367 DGQWQRPIN
-375 LGYPINSFENESGL
+375 IGYPINSFEDESGL

-397 GMFSSNLKDGFGGQD
+397 GLFSSNLKGGYGMQD
-412 IYSFGIPEIA
+412 IYSFGIPETA
-422 KPLKISYVKGIVR
+422 RPLRVSYVKGIVR
-435 DKDSKKTIESNVQ
+435 DRDTKKTIESNVQ
-448 VIDLKSDKTVFDD
+448 VIDLKTNKTVFDD

-477 GNYLFNVN
+477 SNYLFNVN
-485 AEGYMFY
+485 AEGYLFY

-499 QGNINNK
+499 SGDINK

-512 YIERIKQGGNVTLR
+512 YIEKIKQGGNVTLK
-526 NIFFDTNKYN
+526 NIFFDTNKFN

-555 QTVNIEIQGHT
+555 EHVQIEIQGHT
-566 DNVGDDKLN
+566 DNVGDDQLN

-593 EVDAKRLT
+593 SIDSKRLT

-616 EIGRKNNRRTSFVIT
+616 EAGRKINRRTSFVIT

>member
-1 MYFMRFCLFIL
+1 MKYWL
-12 FSLLSFE
+12 LLSFSIFSFSCF
-19 LLAQNSSNKKAQNF
+19 AQNSSNRKAQTL
-33 FERANPFIEKQDYL
+33 FEKANPYIQKQDYA
-47 SAEQVLKSAIE
+47 SAAQSLESAVKE
-58 ADPSFQN
+58 DPQFQN
-65 AFITLA
+65 AFILL
-71 GVYNA
+71 GDIYRI
-76 QKKYAEAKSA
+76 QKKYTDAKIA
-86 YQKAILINKNIAPAV
+86 FQKAIAV
-101 IYGLAETEFAT
+101 NRDVMPQVLFGLAETEFAT
-112 QEYDKAKQHFEEFL
+112 QEYDKAKQHFKEFL
-126 ALDSSSDRAK
+126 ALDNSSDRSK
-136 KAKKYLLDCDFA
+136 KAKKYLADCDFA
-148 AFAIKKPVKYSP
+148 ASAIKNPVKYLP

-167 NTTDS
+167 NTTDA

-186 FTRQVNGNEDFWT
+186 FTRQLNGNEDFWN

-205 TWNSAT
+205 TWNPAT
-211 PLSTKINTTK
+211 PLSSKINTSK

-280 PAISPDG
+280 PSISPDG

-318 AINLGPEINTP
+318 AINLGPDINTSN
-329 YDENTPFLHADGK
+329 DENTPFLHADGK
-342 TLYFSSDGWPGF
+342 TLYFSSDGLPGF

-361 SRMDDN
+361 SRMDDAG
-367 DKFQKPIN
+367 KFTKPIN
-375 LGYPINSFENESGL
+375 MGYPINSFEDESGL
-389 IVSADGNL
+389 IVSADGNF
-397 GMFSSNLKDGFGGQD
+397 GMFSSNLKDGYGGQD
-412 IYSFGIPEIA
+412 IYSFSIPENA
-422 KPLKISYVKGIVR
+422 KPLRVSYVKGIVR

-448 VIDLKSDKTVFDD
+448 VIDLKSNKAVFDD
-461 YTDPE
+461 YTDAE

-477 GNYLFNVN
+477 SDYLFNVN
-485 AEGYMFY
+485 AEGYLFY

-499 QGNINNK
+499 AGDINR

-512 YIERIKQGGNVTLR
+512 YIEKIKQGGNVTLK

-536 LLPASIRELDLLI
+536 LLPASIRELNLLI
-549 DFLHQN
+549 DFLNQN
-555 QTVNIEIQGHT
+555 ASVNIEIQGHT
-566 DNVGDDKLN
+566 DNIGDAKLN
-575 EKLSFNR
+575 EKLSLNR
-582 ANAVYEYLVKN
+582 ANAVYEYLIKN
-593 EVDAKRLT
+593 KIDTTRLT

>member
-1 MYFMRFCLFIL
+1 MKLWFLLL
-12 FSLLSFE
+12 FSISGIFCY
-19 LLAQNSSNKKAQNF
+19 AQNASNRKAQTF
-33 FERANPFIEKQDYL
+33 FEKADPYIEKLDYI
-47 SAEQVLKSAIE
+47 SAEQVLKSAVE
-58 ADPSFQN
+58 ADSLFQN
-65 AFITLA
+65 AYILLA
-71 GVYNA
+71 GVYKA
-76 QKKYAEAKSA
+76 QKKYSEAKVA
-86 YQKAILINKNIAPAV
+86 YVKAILINKNVAPEV
-101 IYGLAETEFAT
+101 IFGLAEMEFAT
-112 QEYDKAKQHFEEFL
+112 QEYDKAKRHFNEFL
-126 ALDSSSDRAK
+126 ALDKASDRSK
-136 KAKKYLLDCDFA
+136 RAKKYLTDCDFA
-148 AFAIKKPVKYSP
+148 TLAIKKPVKYVP
-160 TNLGQGV
+160 TNLGSGV

-186 FTRQVNGNEDFWT
+186 FTRQANGNEDFWT

-205 TWNSAT
+205 SWNLAT
-211 PLSTKINTTK
+211 PLSTKINTTR
-221 YNEGAQTISPDGKYL
+221 YNEGAQTISPDGKYM
-236 FFTGCNRP
+236 FFTGCNRT

-292 ISNRPGGSGGYD
+292 ISNRPGGFGGYD

-318 AINLGPEINTP
+318 AVNLGADINTVH
-329 YDENTPFLHADGK
+329 DENTPFLHADGK
-342 TLYFSSDGWPGF
+342 TLYFSSYGWPGF
-354 GNKDIYY
+354 GNKDIYFN
-361 SRMDDN
+361 RMDDTG
-367 DKFQKPIN
+367 KFQKPIN
-375 LGYPINSFENESGL
+375 LGFPINSFEDESGL
-389 IVSADGNL
+389 IVSADGNF
-397 GMFSSNLKDGFGGQD
+397 GMFSSNLKDGYGGQD
-412 IYSFGIPEIA
+412 IYSFGIPETA
-422 KPLKISYVKGIVR
+422 KPLKVSYVKGIVR
-435 DKDSKKTIESNVQ
+435 DKDSRETIESNVQ
-448 VIDLKSDKTVFDD
+448 VIDLKSNKTVFDD

-477 GNYLFNVN
+477 SSYLFNIN
-485 AEGYMFY
+485 AEGYLFY

-499 QGNINNK
+499 AGDINK

-512 YIERIKQGGNVTLR
+512 YIEKIKQGGNVTLR

-536 LLPASIRELDLLI
+536 LLTASIRELDLLI

-555 QTVNIEIQGHT
+555 ELVNIEIQGHT
-566 DNVGDDKLN
+566 DNVGDAHLN
-575 EKLSFNR
+575 EKLSLER
-582 ANAVYEYLVKN
+582 ANAVYEYLLKN
-593 EVDAKRLT
+593 NINGKRLT

-616 EIGRKNNRRTSFVIT
+616 EIGRKNNRRTSFLIT

>member
-1 MYFMRFCLFIL
+1 MRFCLFIL

-33 FERANPFIEKQDYL
+33 FERANPFIEKQDYI

>member
-1 MYFMRFCLFIL
+1 MKYWFLLFFSISIVFCY
-12 FSLLSFE
+12 
-19 LLAQNSSNKKAQNF
+19 AQSSPNRKAQTF
-33 FERANPFIEKQDYL
+33 FEKTGPYIEKLDYA
-47 SAEQVLKSAIE
+47 SAEQVLKSAVE
-58 ADPSFQN
+58 ADPLFQN
-65 AFITLA
+65 AFALLG
-71 GVYNA
+71 GVYKA
-76 QKKYAEAKSA
+76 QKRYSDAKAA
-86 YQKAILINKNIAPAV
+86 YQKALLINKNVAPEV
-101 IYGLAETEFAT
+101 MYGLAEMEFAT
-112 QEYDKAKQHFEEFL
+112 QEYDQAKQHFNEFL
-126 ALDSSSDRAK
+126 LLDNSSDRSK
-136 KAKKYLLDCDFA
+136 RAKKYLIDCDFA
-148 AFAIKKPVKYSP
+148 SLEIKKPVKYAP
-160 TNLGQGV
+160 ANLGDGV
-167 NTTDS
+167 NTNDL

-178 TADGETLI
+178 TADGETLV
-186 FTRQVNGNEDFWT
+186 FTRLTNGNEDFWT

-205 TWNSAT
+205 SWNLAT
-211 PLSTKINTTK
+211 PLSANINTTR

-264 PYNVG
+264 PYNIG

-318 AINLGPEINTP
+318 AINLGPEINTI

-361 SRMDDN
+361 SRMDAGG
-367 DKFQKPIN
+367 KFQKPVNI
-375 LGYPINSFENESGL
+375 GYPINSFDDESGL
-389 IVSADGNL
+389 IVSADGNT
-397 GMFSSNLKDGFGGQD
+397 GMFSSNLKDGLGGQD
-412 IYSFGIPEIA
+412 IYSFGLPEIA
-422 KPLKISYVKGIVR
+422 KPLKVSYVKGIVR
-435 DKDSKKTIESNVQ
+435 DKDTKKTIESNVQ
-448 VIDLKSDKTVFDD
+448 VIDLKSNNTVFDD

-477 GNYLFNVN
+477 SNYLFNVN
-485 AEGYMFY
+485 AEGYLFY

-499 QGNINNK
+499 AGDINK
-506 PYQIEV
+506 LYQIEV
-512 YIERIKQGGNVTLR
+512 YIEKIKQGGNVTLR

-536 LLPASIRELDLLI
+536 LLPASIRELNLLI
-549 DFLHQN
+549 EFLNQN
-555 QTVNIEIQGHT
+555 PTVDIEIQGHT
-566 DNVGDDKLN
+566 DNIGDAKLN
-575 EKLSFNR
+575 EKLSLNR
-582 ANAVYEYLVKN
+582 ANAVYEYLLEN
-593 EVDAKRLT
+593 NIEAKRLT
-601 FKGFGASKPIADNKT
+601 FKGFGANKPIADNKT
-616 EIGRKNNRRTSFVIT
+616 ELGRKSNRRTSFLIT

>member
-1 MYFMRFCLFIL
+1 MRFCLFL
-12 FSLLSFE
+12 CFSLLSFCVF
-19 LLAQNSSNKKAQNF
+19 AQNSGNKKAQNA
-33 FERANPFIEKQDYL
+33 FENAGAAIQKQDFAG
-47 SAEQVLKSAIE
+47 AEQLLKTAVES
-58 ADPSFQN
+58 DPLFQN
-65 AFITLA
+65 AFIVLA
-71 GVYNA
+71 GVYKI
-76 QKKYAEAKSA
+76 QRKYPEAKGA
-86 YQKAILINKNIAPAV
+86 YQKAILINKNVKPEV
-101 IYGLAETEFAT
+101 TFGLAETEFAT
-112 QEYDKAKQHFEEFL
+112 QDYTKAKQDFEAFL
-126 ALDSSSDRAK
+126 ALDASSDRAK

-148 AFAIKKPVKYSP
+148 ISAVKKPIKYTP
-160 TNLGQGV
+160 INLGQGV
-167 NTTDS
+167 NTSDA

-205 TWNSAT
+205 TWSQAT
-211 PLSTKINTTK
+211 PLSAKINTAR

-318 AINLGPEINTP
+318 AVNLGPDINTA
-329 YDENTPFLHADGK
+329 YDENTPFLHVDGK

-354 GNKDIYY
+354 GSKDIYY
-361 SRMDDN
+361 SRMDDSG
-367 DKFQKPIN
+367 KWQKPVNI
-375 LGYPINSFENESGL
+375 GYPINSFDDESGL
-389 IVSADGNL
+389 VVSADGNFGL
-397 GMFSSNLKDGFGGQD
+397 FSSNLKNGFGAQD
-412 IYSFGIPEIA
+412 IYSFGIPEQARPA
-422 KPLKISYVKGIVR
+422 KVTYVKGIVR
-435 DKDSKKTIESNVQ
+435 DKDTKKTIESNVQ
-448 VIDLKSDKTVFDD
+448 VIDLKTNKTVFDD

-466 TGQFLAVMPIG
+466 TGEFLAVMPIG
-477 GNYLFNVN
+477 SDYLFNVN
-485 AEGYMFY
+485 AEGYLFY

-499 QGNINNK
+499 AADINK

-512 YIERIKQGGNVTLR
+512 AIEKIKQGGNVTLR
-526 NIFFDTNKYN
+526 NIFFDTNKFN

-555 QTVNIEIQGHT
+555 ESVNIEIQGHT

-575 EKLSFNR
+575 DKLSFNR
-582 ANAVYEYLVKN
+582 ANAVYDYLIKN
-593 EVDAKRLT
+593 QIDAKRLT

-616 EIGRKNNRRTSFVIT
+616 EPGRKNNRRTSFVIT

>member
-1 MYFMRFCLFIL
+1 MKFRLTLFFSIL
-12 FSLLSFE
+12 SIYCFG
-19 LLAQNSSNKKAQNF
+19 QSSPNKKAQIF
-33 FERANPFIEKQDYL
+33 FEKSGPFIDKLDYAA
-47 SAEQVLKSAIE
+47 AEQVLKSAVE
-58 ADPSFQN
+58 ADPLFQN
-65 AFITLA
+65 AYIVLA
-71 GVYNA
+71 GVYKA
-76 QKKYAEAKSA
+76 QKKYTEAKGA
-86 YQKAILINKNIAPAV
+86 YEKAILINKTVAPGV

-112 QEYDKAKQHFEEFL
+112 QDYLKAKQHFSEFL
-126 ALDSSSDRAK
+126 MLDSSSDRARR
-136 KAKKYLLDCDFA
+136 AKKYLLDCDFA
-148 AFAIKKPVKYSP
+148 AIAIKKPVKYSP
-160 TNLGQGV
+160 TNLGEGV
-167 NTTDS
+167 NTTDA
-172 EYFPAL
+172 EYFPAI
-178 TADGETLI
+178 TADGETLV
-186 FTRQVNGNEDFWT
+186 FTRLINGNEDFWT

-205 TWNSAT
+205 SWSIAT
-211 PLSTKINTTK
+211 PLSSRINTIR

-269 KPVNSEYWESQ
+269 KPVNSEFWESQ

-304 IWKSTITD
+304 IWKSSITD
-312 DAKWGP
+312 EAKWGP
-318 AINLGPEINTP
+318 ATNLGPDINTAF
-329 YDENTPFLHADGK
+329 DENTPFLHVDGK

-361 SRMDDN
+361 SRMDN
-367 DKFQKPIN
+367 DGMWEKPIN
-375 LGYPINSFENESGL
+375 IGYPINSFEDESGL
-389 IVSADGNL
+389 VVSADGNFGL
-397 GMFSSNLKDGFGGQD
+397 FSSNLKGGFGLQD
-412 IYSFGIPEIA
+412 VYNFGIPEVA
-422 KPLKISYVKGIVR
+422 KPLKVSYVKGIVR
-435 DKDSKKTIESNVQ
+435 DRDTKKTIESNVQ
-448 VIDLKSDKTVFDD
+448 VVDLKSNKTVFDD

-466 TGQFLAVMPIG
+466 TGQFLAVMPVG
-477 GNYLFNVN
+477 SNYLFNVN

-499 QGNINNK
+499 AGDINK

-512 YIERIKQGGNVTLR
+512 YVEKIKQGGNVTLR
-526 NIFFDTNKYN
+526 NIFFDTSKFN

-555 QTVNIEIQGHT
+555 EKVQIEIQGHT

-582 ANAVYEYLVKN
+582 ANAVYEYLIKN
-593 EVDAKRLT
+593 SIDAKRLT
-601 FKGFGASKPIADNKT
+601 FKGFGASKPIAGNKT
-616 EIGRKNNRRTSFVIT
+616 ESGRKNNRRTSFVIT